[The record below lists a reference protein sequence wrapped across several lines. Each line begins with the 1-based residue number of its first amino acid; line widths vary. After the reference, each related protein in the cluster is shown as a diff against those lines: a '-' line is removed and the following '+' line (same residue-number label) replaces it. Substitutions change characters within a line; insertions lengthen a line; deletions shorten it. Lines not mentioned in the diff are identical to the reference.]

1 MGGFLPSGPV
11 GASGLGVPG
20 LGFAG
25 LVLEGLSAGA
35 TAGLAV
41 AGAAILTGL
50 YLLKPRRRRVVV
62 AFASLWLPGAGERRS
77 ERWAHRLRRWLSLA
91 LQAVILGLLL
101 VGAAEPRPGGAD
113 RDGRTLVVLVDRS
126 ASMSATDEPG
136 SRLAVARARA
146 RALVTGLS
154 RGDRALVA
162 SFAAD
167 VAAETGFET
176 DPGRLSRALDGV
188 TATEEPADLGRA
200 LAFASAVLR
209 GQPHPTLVLVS
220 DGRFSDD
227 ARAAVSWNAAPD
239 PDPGAATAPVHSP
252 ALAPVSAP
260 ALAGIDVRWE
270 RVGRRARNVALL
282 GFAARRLPA
291 DPSSVEAAVTM
302 RNFGAAPAPVT
313 VEITASAAGGP
324 SAPVDRARVTLAPG
338 ETRRYL
344 LPDVAAP
351 GARLVARLL
360 EGDDLALDDR
370 AYAVV
375 PGLERLRV
383 LRVGAPDLYLD
394 GALLSLGETVAVHG
408 VRAEAAEAS
417 RARWGSYDVV
427 IFDGVAP
434 APAPTAGHFLYLA
447 PRGPGSP
454 FPGRGVMR
462 EPVFSDARR
471 GHPLLRQLDLGD
483 VNIAEAERLALSP
496 GDVAVASSFGAPLV
510 AARERPGLRVAAL
523 AFDVRRSDL
532 PMRAAFPL
540 LVANA
545 LGWLAGTDAREL
557 APAVVGETARVPAP
571 RGAARV
577 EVRDPAGE
585 RASWPVTGDLV
596 ELPVRRAGFYR
607 VGDLTVAAN
616 PSGAV
621 ESDTAPVP
629 ELVLGGHA
637 LGPPDAPRGGA
648 RRPLAT
654 WALLAA
660 AALLLVEWVTTHR
673 RWTV

>member
-1 MGGFLPSGPV
+1 LGSLFTSLSSLSSFPSP
-11 GASGLGVPG
+11 P

-25 LVLEGLSAGA
+25 LVLEGLGAGA
-35 TAGLAV
+35 AAGLAV
-41 AGAAILTGL
+41 TGAAILTGL

-62 AFASLWLPGAGERRS
+62 AFAPLWLPGAGERPS
-77 ERWAHRLRRWLSLA
+77 ERWARRLRRWLSLA
-91 LQAVILGLLL
+91 LQMVIFGLLL
-101 VGAAEPRPGGAD
+101 LGAADPRPGVAD
-113 RDGRTLVVLVDRS
+113 RDGRTIVVLVDRS

-136 SRLAVARARA
+136 SRLTAARARA
-146 RALVTGLS
+146 RALVTGLA

-162 SFAAD
+162 SFAGD
-167 VAAETGFET
+167 VTAESGFET
-176 DPGRLSRALDGV
+176 DPRRLSRALDAV
-188 TATEEPADLGRA
+188 TPTEEPGDLERA
-200 LAFASAVLR
+200 LAFAAAVLR

-227 ARAAVSWNAAPD
+227 ARARVRWDANGPEGAP
-239 PDPGAATAPVHSP
+239 S
-252 ALAPVSAP
+252 
-260 ALAGIDVRWE
+260 LAGVDVRWE
-270 RVGRRARNVALL
+270 RVGRHARNVALL
-282 GFAARRLPA
+282 AFAARRLPG
-291 DPSSVEAAVTM
+291 DPSSVEAAVTL
-302 RNFGAAPAPVT
+302 RNFGAASATAT
-313 VEITASAAGGP
+313 VEIAASAPGAAAGASG
-324 SAPVDRARVTLAPG
+324 APVDRVRVTLAPG
-338 ETRRYL
+338 ETRRHV

-351 GARLVARLL
+351 GARLIARLL
-360 EGDDLALDDR
+360 ESDDLALDDR

-394 GALLSLGETVAVHG
+394 GALLSLGESVAVHG
-408 VRAEAAEAS
+408 VRPDAAEAS

-434 APAPTAGHFLYLA
+434 APPPTAGHFLYLA

-454 FPGRGVMR
+454 FPGRGVVR
-462 EPVFSDARR
+462 DPVFSDTRR

-483 VNIAEAERLALSP
+483 VNIAEAERLTLSA

-523 AFDVRRSDL
+523 AFDARRSDL

-557 APAVVGETARVPAP
+557 PPAVVGGTARVPAP
-571 RGAARV
+571 RGAPRV

-585 RASWPVTGDLV
+585 RATWPVTGDFV

-607 VGDLTVAAN
+607 AGDLTIAAN
-616 PSGAV
+616 ASDAI
-621 ESDTAPVP
+621 ESDVGPVG
-629 ELVLGGHA
+629 ELVIGGRA

-654 WALLAA
+654 WALLSA
-660 AALLLVEWVTTHR
+660 AALLLLEWVTTHR

>member
-1 MGGFLPSGPV
+1 MGGFPV
-11 GASGLGVPG
+11 A
-20 LGFAG
+20 FAG

-35 TAGLAV
+35 AAGLAI

-62 AFASLWLPGAGERRS
+62 AFAPLWLPGAGERRS
-77 ERWAHRLRRWLSLA
+77 ERWARRLRRWLSLA
-91 LQAVILGLLL
+91 LQATVFGLLL
-101 VGAAEPRPGGAD
+101 VGAADPRPGAAD
-113 RDGRTLVVLVDRS
+113 RAGRTIVVLIDRS
-126 ASMSATDEPG
+126 ASMSASDEPG
-136 SRLAVARARA
+136 TRLGAARERA
-146 RALVTGLS
+146 RALVTGLG
-154 RGDRALVA
+154 RADRALVA

-167 VAAETGFET
+167 VTAESGFET

-188 TATEEPADLGRA
+188 TASEEPAELGRA
-200 LAFASAVLR
+200 LAFAAAVLR

-227 ARAAVSWNAAPD
+227 ARAHVSWD
-239 PDPGAATAPVHSP
+239 GGASDGATPS
-252 ALAPVSAP
+252 
-260 ALAGIDVRWE
+260 LAGVDARWA

-291 DPSSVEAAVTM
+291 DPSSVEAALTL
-302 RNFGAAPAPVT
+302 RNFGDAAATVT
-313 VEITASAAGGP
+313 VEVAASAGATDARF
-324 SAPVDRARVTLAPG
+324 APVERVRVALGPG
-338 ETRRYL
+338 ETRRHV

-360 EGDDLALDDR
+360 EVDDLALDDR

-394 GALLSLGETVAVHG
+394 GALLSLGEAVTVRGA
-408 VRAEAAEAS
+408 RPDAAEVE
-417 RARWGSYDVV
+417 RARWPSYDVV

-434 APAPTAGHFLYLA
+434 APAPEAGHYLYLA

-454 FPGRGVMR
+454 FAGRGVVHD
-462 EPVFSDARR
+462 PIVSDARR
-471 GHPLLRQLDLGD
+471 GHPLLRQLDLAD
-483 VNIAEAERLALSP
+483 VNIAEAERLALAP
-496 GDVAVASSFGAPLV
+496 GDVAVASSFGAPLIV
-510 AARERPGLRVAAL
+510 ARERPGLRVAAL

-545 LGWLAGTDAREL
+545 LGWLAGTDARE
-557 APAVVGETARVPAP
+557 APAALVGATARVPAP
-571 RGAARV
+571 RGATRV
-577 EVRDPAGE
+577 DVRDPAGA
-585 RASWPVTGDLV
+585 RSTAPVAGDAATV
-596 ELPVRRAGFYR
+596 PIRRAGFYR

-616 PSGAV
+616 ASDPV
-621 ESDTAPVP
+621 ESDTAPVTAL
-629 ELVLGGHA
+629 ELGGRA
-637 LGPPDAPRGGA
+637 LAPPDPPTRAPR
-648 RRPLAT
+648 RSLAT

>member
-1 MGGFLPSGPV
+1 MPSLLPI
-11 GASGLGVPG
+11 
-20 LGFAG
+20 GFAG

-35 TAGLAV
+35 ATGLAV

-62 AFASLWLPGAGERRS
+62 AFAPLWLPGAGERRS
-77 ERWAHRLRRWLSLA
+77 ERWARRLRRWLSLA
-91 LQAVILGLLL
+91 LQAVVFGLLL
-101 VGAAEPRPGGAD
+101 VGAADPRPGAAD
-113 RDGRTLVVLVDRS
+113 RAGRTVVVLVDRS

-136 SRLAVARARA
+136 TRLGAARERA
-146 RALVTGLS
+146 RALMTGLGH
-154 RGDRALVA
+154 GDRALVA

-167 VAAETGFET
+167 VTAESGFET
-176 DPGRLSRALDGV
+176 DAGRLSRAALGV
-188 TATEEPADLGRA
+188 TASEEPADLGRA
-200 LAFASAVLR
+200 LAFAAAVLR

-227 ARAAVSWNAAPD
+227 ARARVTWDGGAGDDAP
-239 PDPGAATAPVHSP
+239 S
-252 ALAPVSAP
+252 
-260 ALAGIDVRWE
+260 LAGIDVRWA

-291 DPSSVEAAVTM
+291 DPSSVEAALTL
-302 RNFGAAPAPVT
+302 RNFGDAAANVT
-313 VEITASAAGGP
+313 VEVAAATGAAG
-324 SAPVDRARVTLAPG
+324 ARFEPVERVRVALAPG
-338 ETRRYL
+338 ETRRHV

-375 PGLERLRV
+375 PGLDRLRV
-383 LRVGAPDLYLD
+383 LRVGAPNLYLD
-394 GALLSLGETVAVHG
+394 GALLSLGDSVAVHG
-408 VRAEAAEAS
+408 ARPDAAEAG
-417 RARWGSYDVV
+417 RARWPSYDVV

-434 APAPTAGHFLYLA
+434 APAPEAGHFLYLA
-447 PRGPGSP
+447 PRGAGSP
-454 FPGRGVMR
+454 FPGRGVVR
-462 EPVFSDARR
+462 DPIVSDARR
-471 GHPLLRQLDLGD
+471 AHPLLRQLDLAD
-483 VNIAEAERLALSP
+483 VNIAEAERLGLGP
-496 GDVAVASSFGAPLV
+496 GDVAVASSFGAPLIV
-510 AARERPGLRVAAL
+510 ARERPGLRVAAL

-545 LGWLAGTDAREL
+545 LGWLAGTEARDV
-557 APAVVGETARVPAP
+557 APALVGATARVPAP

-577 EVRDPAGE
+577 EVRDPAGA
-585 RASWPVTGDLV
+585 RSSVAVAGGAAAVPI
-596 ELPVRRAGFYR
+596 RRAGFYR
-607 VGDLTVAAN
+607 VGDVTLAAN
-616 PSGAV
+616 ASDAV
-621 ESDTAPVP
+621 ESDTAPVATL
-629 ELVLGGHA
+629 ELGGRA
-637 LGPPDAPRGGA
+637 LSPPDPPA
-648 RRPLAT
+648 RAARHPLAT

>member
-1 MGGFLPSGPV
+1 MTSGML
-11 GASGLGVPG
+11 AGLTPPLG
-20 LGFAG
+20 LAG

-41 AGAAILTGL
+41 AGAALLTGF

-62 AFASLWLPGAGERRS
+62 AFAPLWLPAAGERRS
-77 ERWAHRLRRWLSLA
+77 ERWARRLRRWLSLA
-91 LQAVILGLLL
+91 LQLCVFGLLL
-101 VGAAEPRPGGAD
+101 TGAADPRPGAADGA
-113 RDGRTLVVLVDRS
+113 GRTLVVLVDRS

-136 SRLAVARARA
+136 SRLAAARERA
-146 RALVTGLS
+146 RALVAGLG

-167 VAAETGFET
+167 VAAESGFES
-176 DPGRLSRALDGV
+176 DPQRLARAALA
-188 TATEEPADLGRA
+188 ATPSEEPGDLGRA
-200 LAFASAVLR
+200 LAFAASVLR
-209 GQPHPTLVLVS
+209 GQPHPMIVLVS

-227 ARAAVSWNAAPD
+227 ARARVRWDDAGPPD
-239 PDPGAATAPVHSP
+239 DT
-252 ALAPVSAP
+252 AP
-260 ALAGIDVRWE
+260 ALAGIDVRWA

-282 GFAARRLPA
+282 AFAARRLPG
-291 DPSSVEAAVTM
+291 DPSSVEAAVTL
-302 RNFGAAPAPVT
+302 RNFGDAPAAVT
-313 VEITASAAGGP
+313 LEISAGNVNEG
-324 SAPVDRARVTLAPG
+324 APVDRARLQLAPG
-338 ETRRYL
+338 ETRRHV

-360 EGDDLALDDR
+360 ERDDLALDDR

-383 LRVGAPDLYLD
+383 LRVGAPNLYLD
-394 GALLSLGETVAVHG
+394 GALLSLGESVSVHG
-408 VRAEAAEAS
+408 VRPEAAEAG

-434 APAPTAGHFLYLA
+434 APPPTAGHFLYLA
-447 PRGPGSP
+447 PRGAGSP
-454 FPGRGVMR
+454 FPGRGVLR
-462 EPVFSDARR
+462 DPVFSDTRK
-471 GHPLLRQLDLGD
+471 GHPVLRQLDLGD
-483 VNIAEAERLALSP
+483 VNIAEAERLTLTP

-510 AARERPGLRVAAL
+510 AARERPGLRVLAL

-532 PMRAAFPL
+532 PMRASFPL

-557 APAVVGETARVPAP
+557 APAVVGRTARVPVP
-571 RGAARV
+571 RGARSV
-577 EVRDPAGE
+577 DVRDPAGA
-585 RASWPVTGDLV
+585 RASWPASGDVV

-607 VGDLTVAAN
+607 VGEVALAAN
-616 PSGAV
+616 ASDAV
-621 ESDTAPVP
+621 ESDTAPP
-629 ELVLGGHA
+629 SELVLGGHA
-637 LGPPDAPRGGA
+637 LGPPDPPRGGA

-660 AALLLVEWVTTHR
+660 ALLLLAEWVTTHR